1 MTSLPLASTPAGVM
15 FHHFHGGRFPASQG
29 SISAAELDAM
39 ITAIGRERILSAR
52 EWLRRAEAGA
62 LQAGDLCFTF
72 DDNLMCQYE
81 VALPVLRHHGI
92 TAFWFV
98 YTSVNQGNPE
108 RLEIYR
114 HFRTVAFPSVDAFYQ
129 AFDAFIAQRPE
140 GDEVAEAI
148 RRFDPDAYL
157 ADYSYLSRTDK
168 IFRYTRDRVLGRARY
183 EAAMDD
189 MLVAYGFDMATLF
202 DLLWMGDRHLA
213 EMHAEGH
220 VIGLHSHS
228 HPTTMG
234 DLPPHEQR
242 SEFEAN
248 AAHIAQ
254 VTGERPRTVS
264 HPNNSYSQATLDILA
279 SMGIVL
285 GFRANMTPV
294 VPHGLTL
301 PRHNHA
307 LVHRAVQAQP
317 A

>member
-1 MTSLPLASTPAGVM
+1 MTTLPLAPIPAGVM
-15 FHHFHGGRFPASQG
+15 FHHFHGGRFPLSQG
-29 SISAAELDAM
+29 SISAADLDAM
-39 ITAIGRERILSAR
+39 IVAIGRERILSAR
-52 EWLRRAEAGA
+52 EWLHRAETGA

-114 HFRTVAFPSVDAFYQ
+114 HFRTVSFPSVDAFY
-129 AFDAFIAQRPE
+129 DAFNAFVAQRPE
-140 GDEVAEAI
+140 GDEVKAALAL
-148 RRFDPDAYL
+148 FDPDAYL
-157 ADYSYLSRTDK
+157 ADYSYLSRGDK
-168 IFRYTRDRVLGRARY
+168 VFRFTRDRILGRERY
-183 EAAMDD
+183 ETIMDD
-189 MLVAYGFDMATLF
+189 MLVAHGFDMGALF
-202 DLLWMGDRHLA
+202 DLLWMGDRHLS

-234 DLPPHEQR
+234 DLAPDLQR
-242 SEFEAN
+242 AEFEAN
-248 AAHIAQ
+248 AAHIEQ

-264 HPNNSYSQATLDILA
+264 HPNNSYSEVTLDILGA
-279 SMGIVL
+279 MGITL

-294 VPHGLTL
+294 APHALTL

-307 LVHRAVQAQP
+307 LVHRAVQARV